1 MQKVGSFRLELD
13 HDGIAQLLKS
23 SEVAAECEAAAGR
36 IAAAAG
42 DGFEVSGPWRAGFG
56 GGRAAYS
63 VRTATQ
69 AAREAEATEKALTVA
84 VQSCRS

>member
-13 HDGIAQLLKS
+13 HDGIAQLLQS
-23 SEVAAECEAAAGR
+23 SEVAAECEAA
-36 IAAAAG
+36 
-42 DGFEVSGPWRAGFG
+42 GFG
-56 GGRAAYS
+56 SGRAAYS